1 MPGNCWGPRN
11 VQHDVSMVS
20 ARSLV
25 FCVALAGAASATASS
40 GVAAT
45 SCVGI
50 EPSVEELV
58 GGKVAIWTDLSGSGT
73 FLWDRYDFAITGT
86 VVSVETN
93 DVPDSPGY
101 LVTRVL
107 FDVLHGY
114 EVDSVPAELVVHEP
128 DHGSMAGYYFV
139 VGTTY
144 FVPLAE
150 HGPQG
155 EANYSFVCD
164 PILELTLDQATALPS
179 FTAAGVN
186 VVSPSAGFPLTLTSS
201 SAPTPAS
208 PVPTTALSTTLTA
221 GSDQPPESASTAP
234 LAMAVPDEEGR
245 SGDTSVSTET
255 TAAIALVALAIIVT
269 GAILLLSRRRHPAVT
284 LADG

>member
-1 MPGNCWGPRN
+1 MMC
-11 VQHDVSMVS
+11 
-20 ARSLV
+20 ARSLF
-25 FCVALAGAASATASS
+25 FCVALAGAASSTASS
-40 GVAAT
+40 GVVAT
-45 SCVGI
+45 SCVGV

-58 GGKVAIWTDLSGSGT
+58 GGEVAVWTDTSGSGT

-86 VVSVETN
+86 VVSVERIT
-93 DVPDSPGY
+93 PDSPGY
-101 LVTRVL
+101 LKTRVL
-107 FDVLHGY
+107 FDVIHGY
-114 EVDSVPAELVVHEP
+114 EVDSVPTELVVHEP
-128 DHGSMAGYYFV
+128 DHGAMAGYYFV

-150 HGPQG
+150 TGPQG

-164 PILELTLDQATALPS
+164 PILELTVDEATALPT

-186 VVSPSAGFPLTLTSS
+186 VVSPSAGSPLTLTSS

-208 PVPTTALSTTLTA
+208 PVPTSALSTTTLTA

-234 LAMAVPDEEGR
+234 LSMAVADEEGR
-245 SGDTSVSTET
+245 SGDTSVSTEAA
-255 TAAIALVALAIIVT
+255 AAIALAALAVIVT
-269 GAILLLSRRRHPAVT
+269 GAILLFSRRRHPAVT